1 MNPNRYDIWDVNG
14 AAEKLIAQAH
24 TLSTR
29 HLSHGMAR
37 VQFNQE
43 VAWYAKRI
51 ADDVA
56 QGRKTPEQG
65 IQALLREQRDL
76 LIQSQVVT
84 RKGPHAIVDSI
95 ERMPTSRLTQPGL
108 KPDSERLL
116 RHVHAQN
123 LKTNAANTTNSV
135 EADPSPHPVPDLKFF
150 PSERWPAPIP
160 EPEQPGFYIVPKSTT
175 AEKLEA
181 QLFSSASPAVIA
193 KFKTLNPNLDQV
205 KAGSMIV
212 LSDPNNQQCTYEE
225 ALLMQAAQAVSTAL
239 EPLTPEEADF
249 MTRHYDEIAFY
260 IGNGSIG
267 LGVGSAMFA
276 KHLNDVSIILRDI
289 EALHIQTFQKEG
301 RLSSHAFFN
310 ERKRL
315 LTRLDVQ
322 LNTLSK
328 KSIGF
333 PNHPDLKTALGIA
346 TPNLVHRWRKAGAAG
361 QIPGYA
367 THIDGVAK
375 AAKYVKYG
383 GWIGTAV
390 GGGASV
396 VKVKGVC
403 TEGNAKACEKVKY
416 TEAGSFSGG
425 IIGAGLAG
433 LAAPT
438 IAKVCVGLGLFGAPT
453 AGTSLL
459 VCGVLVVGA
468 ATFSGGYAGEKI
480 GETVAEKIHESIK

>member
-1 MNPNRYDIWDVNG
+1 
-14 AAEKLIAQAH
+14 
-24 TLSTR
+24 
-29 HLSHGMAR
+29 MAR

-84 RKGPHAIVDSI
+84 RKGPHAIIDSI
-95 ERMPTSRLTQPGL
+95 ERMPSSRLTQPGL

-123 LKTNAANTTNSV
+123 LKTNAANTTNSF
-135 EADPSPHPVPDLKFF
+135 EAAPSPHPVPDLKFF

-181 QLFSSASPAVIA
+181 QLLQLRLPAVIA

-333 PNHPDLKTALGIA
+333 PEPSRPENRIRDRYSESGTSLEKGWRSG
-346 TPNLVHRWRKAGAAG
+346 PNS
-361 QIPGYA
+361 GYA

-416 TEAGSFSGG
+416 TEAGKFLRRDHRSRTCR
-425 IIGAGLAG
+425 IGSSNYC
-433 LAAPT
+433 
-438 IAKVCVGLGLFGAPT
+438 K
-453 AGTSLL
+453 S
-459 VCGVLVVGA
+459 VCGVR
-468 ATFSGGYAGEKI
+468 
-480 GETVAEKIHESIK
+480 SIWRTNGWHILTGVWCSCGRSSNFFRRLCR